1 MMNESLNQISL
12 GTSWKDEGFE
22 PACCD
27 RSQQRYSLHLMGPL
41 ADRPDASI
49 VAQVLTGN
57 TDAYGVLVN
66 RYRDVYTRFAAR
78 MLGSLE
84 DADDALQLAFV
95 RAFRNLGQCRDPEKF
110 GSWLYQIVVN
120 ECRTLGA
127 RRTKREK
134 RLIRDDSKIESAAT
148 GDPSDDAALRDEIQH
163 ALNRLDPQQREA
175 FLLRHVEGMGYEEM
189 SEITGVGIS
198 ALKMRV
204 KRAAER
210 LRGFLEGAVT

>member
-1 MMNESLNQISL
+1 
-12 GTSWKDEGFE
+12 
-22 PACCD
+22 
-27 RSQQRYSLHLMGPL
+27 MGMGNL
-41 ADRPDASI
+41 ADSPDASI

-57 TDAYGVLVN
+57 TDAYGLLVN
-66 RYRDVYTRFAAR
+66 RYRDAYTRFAAR

-95 RAFRNLGQCRDPEKF
+95 RAYRNLGQCRDPEKF

-134 RLIRDDSKIESAAT
+134 RLVRDDARIESATAPDT
-148 GDPSDDAALRDEIQH
+148 SADSALRDEIQH
-163 ALNRLDPQQREA
+163 ALNRLDAQQREA
-175 FLLRHVEGMGYEEM
+175 FLLRHVEGLGYEEM

-204 KRAAER
+204 KRATER